1 MKHFNFIFDV
11 FLYES
16 FFVLFFGGVLYLI
29 EDPTSKL
36 LFNVSIFSFIIA
48 VILGITGYTFNLFK
62 KEDPFSDA

>member
-48 VILGITGYTFNLFK
+48 IILGITGYTFNLFQK
-62 KEDPFSDA
+62 DDPFIDG

>member
-1 MKHFNFIFDV
+1 MKHFSLIFDI

-36 LFNVSIFSFIIA
+36 LFNISIFSFIIA
-48 VILGITGYTFNLFK
+48 ILLGIAGYSFNLFK
-62 KEDPFSDA
+62 KEDHYGEL